1 MIRHGAS
8 HGLAYLVCTI
18 ASGLLVYLVGKAVPS
33 ALERLSAISD
43 AIMERFNITVIDR
56 SEMNVILLA
65 FILAIIWGMAFKR
78 MHTD

>member
-8 HGLAYLVCTI
+8 HGFSYLVCTI
-18 ASGLLVYLVGKAVPS
+18 VSGLLIFVLGKGVPS
-33 ALERLSAISD
+33 ALERLSALSDSLINNFAITAISS
-43 AIMERFNITVIDR
+43 
-56 SEMNVILLA
+56 SELNVILLA